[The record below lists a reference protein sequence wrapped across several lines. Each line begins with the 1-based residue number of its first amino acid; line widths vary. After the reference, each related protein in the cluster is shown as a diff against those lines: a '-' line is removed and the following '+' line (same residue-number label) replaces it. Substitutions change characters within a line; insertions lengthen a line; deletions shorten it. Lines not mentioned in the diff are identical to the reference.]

1 MVRIEGLLVAS
12 RVNNEGPSEK
22 CPAKTGNRAVSG
34 MSDKKGKCASWGGVF
49 LLGPHSSRTR
59 RVRTLNVTMTVLLSF
74 DVPKEFGVPDEIG
87 DMTRSP
93 EMAET

>member
-22 CPAKTGNRAVSG
+22 CPVKTGIRAVSG

-49 LLGPHSSRTR
+49 VLGLH
-59 RVRTLNVTMTVLLSF
+59 VGIIYGLDL
-74 DVPKEFGVPDEIG
+74 GGGPDYPDG
-87 DMTRSP
+87 
-93 EMAET
+93 